1 MSCYLCSNETISIVA
16 DVISTNFDIGV
27 EEAFDDLLAYNLENL
42 KERYDDED
50 WGQENSHY
58 VEVDC
63 SEAQKIQSIRNYLYQ
78 TTDYI
83 KNDLT
88 DWLEEYSTDNYN
100 LIDNASEKLYWDIAD
115 KQYDEEPVKETKTKK
130 QLFFERNLDIKDIA
144 KLVRKD
150 LKKEFGKDCKFS
162 VRIHRYSGGQ
172 SLTVSCK
179 QATDDIIYSY
189 EELCEKADF
198 ERLQYD
204 NPQLY
209 EHLDERYKKEQ
220 YLTDETLAR
229 INEIV
234 DYYNYDDSDIY
245 YDYYEVGF
253 GTSIRQKVD
262 SA

>member
-16 DVISTNFDIGV
+16 DVVSTNFDIEV
-27 EEAFDDLLAYNLENL
+27 EEAFNDLLAYNLENL
-42 KERYDDED
+42 VARYDDD
-50 WGQENSHY
+50 NWGQENSHY
-58 VEVDC
+58 VKVDC

-78 TTDYI
+78 TTDYV

-88 DWLEEYSTDNYN
+88 DWLEEYSNDNYN
-100 LIDNASEKLYWDIAD
+100 LIDNASEKLYWDLAD
-115 KQYDEEPVKETKTKK
+115 KQYEEEPVKETKTKK

-179 QATDDIIYSY
+179 EATDDIIYSY
-189 EELCEKADF
+189 EELCDKADF

-209 EHLDERYKKEQ
+209 EYLDKTYQKEQ

-229 INEIV
+229 IKEIV
-234 DYYNYDDSDIY
+234 EYYNYDESDIY
-245 YDYYEVGF
+245 YDYYDVGF
-253 GTSIRQKVD
+253 GTTIREKVD